1 MKRTRRS
8 DMPNNSDNSNNDN
21 YDFSSS
27 TILTSKYGHESTR
40 LIHVI
45 EKNLLVIMAIIVA
58 MAVVS
63 ILNTLGVLEYL
74 YSHDADYVVDVVL
87 SVILVVVLVPLIILL
102 LKSRRTLDR
111 WTDMFERN
119 TIVTTMNIAMTN
131 RSKEEAILALP
142 HSIQQIKERVKERY
156 GKMALTGNNS
166 DCCCCCSG
174 VSQEE
179 CASENGSLPMQSVK
193 AIGYDTADI
202 ESIPQSSILGVGCG
216 APTKFSDIRQG
227 ETVVDLGSGAG
238 IDVFLSANRVG
249 ESGKV
254 IGIDMTDEMLEKA
267 SKNAKDNNDYTT
279 NVEFRKGDIE
289 KRIPVEDNTVDLVIS
304 NCVISLTTDKVNTFK
319 EI

>member
-45 EKNLLVIMAIIVA
+45 EKNLLVIMAIIEA

-142 HSIQQIKERVKERY
+142 HSIQQISEPLQEYIYSKRNDMSEFLNVSVNKLVFDVLIDADHVLSDGSDGSSSNSIDISNYLKKVLKEY
-156 GKMALTGNNS
+156 G
-166 DCCCCCSG
+166 
-174 VSQEE
+174 
-179 CASENGSLPMQSVK
+179 
-193 AIGYDTADI
+193 
-202 ESIPQSSILGVGCG
+202 SIII
-216 APTKFSDIRQG
+216 KI
-227 ETVVDLGSGAG
+227 
-238 IDVFLSANRVG
+238 IDS
-249 ESGKV
+249 
-254 IGIDMTDEMLEKA
+254 
-267 SKNAKDNNDYTT
+267 
-279 NVEFRKGDIE
+279 
-289 KRIPVEDNTVDLVIS
+289 TVDRHAAH
-304 NCVISLTTDKVNTFK
+304 NH
-319 EI
+319 